1 MRKNGSLS
9 GKAEPRDMGMN
20 PHPIDRRRLLVAGGA
35 LSGALAGDTLVP
47 QIGRAEDASN
57 LAKHSVMD
65 EGARL
70 ANSPCALRRAVEI

>member
-35 LSGALAGDTLVP
+35 LLGS
-47 QIGRAEDASN
+47 IGWRHIGPADRHEDASN